1 MEEDFFDHELKEF
14 VVCMKGKILE
24 VLLHFISFLHAYDRK
39 RGHNMLALI
48 LIQGLKAHELITIF
62 LGHENA
68 TIIVAKYD

>member
-1 MEEDFFDHELKEF
+1 
-14 VVCMKGKILE
+14 
-24 VLLHFISFLHAYDRK
+24 
-39 RGHNMLALI
+39 MLALI